1 MHGDLM
7 IAKERFKN
15 MIFRYRVSS
24 KVAKMKEF
32 NKDSYEFLRANLEL

>member
-1 MHGDLM
+1 M

-24 KVAKMKEF
+24 KIAKMKEY
-32 NKDSYEFLRANLEL
+32 NKDSYEFMKANLEL